1 MVLKRN
7 ESDKYFAQVKAK
19 VDKIR
24 QQVYKA
30 NAYLG

>member
-1 MVLKRN
+1 MILKRN

-24 QQVYKA
+24 LQAYKT